1 MARAIQKLGWRQV
14 PTKYCQI
21 VEPRNQIKPFIYC
34 CLCKRYRE
42 NFEDAIDADET
53 TVELRYTLGMNYR
66 KDSDLMF
73 RAAGGKIGKPK
84 HNYKIHLF
92 GGISRR
98 GLTRL
103 VLFTGTMYSKDY
115 QNFLAA
121 SILPMILEK
130 FPYRHRFF
138 MDNDPKHTSR
148 STRRFMLLNNI
159 EHFPSPPQSPDL
171 CPIEMVSSF

>member
-1 MARAIQKLGWRQV
+1 MTHFRADFNVFTLAKVVWEKNVASDWERRQ
-14 PTKYCQI
+14 YWSI
-21 VEPRNQIKPFIYC
+21 S
-34 CLCKRYRE
+34 
-42 NFEDAIDADET
+42 

-115 QNFLAA
+115 QNFLTA
-121 SILPMILEK
+121 SKVLMIREK
-130 FPYRHRFF
+130 FNTLKNIFTLFINFF
-138 MDNDPKHTSR
+138 
-148 STRRFMLLNNI
+148 L
-159 EHFPSPPQSPDL
+159 
-171 CPIEMVSSF
+171 